1 MLEASNLSYQIR
13 TRKLLDGVSF
23 RANPGELL
31 AIVGANGAGK
41 STLLKLCTHELTAT
55 QGEIHLH
62 NKPIG
67 TYSDKE
73 LSRFR
78 AVLPQ
83 QNSVVFPFLVSE
95 LVLMG
100 RYPHFDF
107 HPSEH
112 DYHVAELA
120 LRKVGMWEFASR
132 VFTTLSGG
140 EQQRVQLARVLAQI
154 WDAEQGLLFLDEPT
168 NGLDLLHQHQM
179 LDVARE
185 FTDRGFCAIVILHDL
200 NLAAQY
206 ADQIVMLRSGQV
218 AATGTPK
225 EVLTVETIRHVFNL
239 NVWLVSHPEMD
250 CPMVIPQ
257 QNQFT
262 NQLKTSVSNDYST
275 KP

>member
-62 NKPIG
+62 NKAIG

-73 LSRFR
+73 LARFR

-100 RYPHFDF
+100 RYRHHGLFSAYAPDDYARADAALAAVGATHLAARDF
-107 HPSEH
+107 
-112 DYHVAELA
+112 
-120 LRKVGMWEFASR
+120 
-132 VFTTLSGG
+132 TQLSGG
-140 EQQRVQLARVLAQI
+140 EQQLVWLAQLSLH
-154 WDAEQGLLFLDEPT
+154 DAALYLLDEPT
-168 NGLDLLHQHQM
+168 QQ
-179 LDVARE
+179 LDVYYRRRVFELIHGWTQRAGK
-185 FTDRGFCAIVILHDL
+185 TVLCSTHDVDSL
-200 NLAAQY
+200 PELSGYLFNLAEETPT
-206 ADQIVMLRSGQV
+206 LRPIS
-218 AATGTPK
+218 AASVR
-225 EVLTVETIRHVFNL
+225 EARAVLEAPPR
-239 NVWLVSHPEMD
+239 PAA
-250 CPMVIPQ
+250 
-257 QNQFT
+257 
-262 NQLKTSVSNDYST
+262 
-275 KP
+275 

>member
-1 MLEASNLSYQIR
+1 MLEVKNISYQIR
-13 TRKLLDGVSF
+13 NRKLLDGVSF

-41 STLLKLCTHELTAT
+41 STLLKLCTRELNAAA
-55 QGEIHLH
+55 GEIKLR
-62 NKPIG
+62 NRAID
-67 TYSDKE
+67 TYSEKE
-73 LSRFR
+73 LSLFR

-112 DYHVAELA
+112 DYFVAEMA
-120 LRKVGMWEFASR
+120 LKKVGMWEFASR

-154 WDAEQGLLFLDEPT
+154 WDAPQGILFLDEPT
-168 NGLDLLHQHQM
+168 TGLDLLHQHHM
-179 LDVARE
+179 LELARE
-185 FTDRGFCAIVILHDL
+185 FTARGFCAIVILHDL

-206 ADQIVMLRSGQV
+206 ADQIVMLRAGQIEAIGSPQDV
-218 AATGTPK
+218 I
-225 EVLTVETIRHVFNL
+225 TVENIKRVFNL
-239 NVWLVSHPEMD
+239 NVWLIEHPEMD

-257 QNQFT
+257 QHQFSER
-262 NQLKTSVSNDYST
+262 N
-275 KP
+275 

>member
-1 MLEASNLSYQIR
+1 MLEVRNISYQIR
-13 TRKLLDGVSF
+13 NRNLLDGVSF

-41 STLLKLCTHELTAT
+41 STLLKLCTRELKASG
-55 QGEIHLH
+55 GEIRLR
-62 NKPIG
+62 NKAVD

-73 LSRFR
+73 LSVFR

-112 DYHVAELA
+112 DYSVAEMA
-120 LRKVGMWEFASR
+120 LKKVGMWHFASR

-154 WDAEQGLLFLDEPT
+154 WDAPSGILFLDEPT
-168 NGLDLLHQHQM
+168 TGLDLLHQLQM
-179 LDVARE
+179 LELARE
-185 FTDRGFCAIVILHDL
+185 FTAKGFCTVVILHDL

-206 ADQIVMLRSGQV
+206 ADQIVMLRAGQV
-218 AATGTPK
+218 EAIGVPQD
-225 EVLTVETIRHVFNL
+225 VITVETIKRVFNL
-239 NVWLVSHPEMD
+239 NVWLVEHPELN

-257 QNQFT
+257 QNQFSER
-262 NQLKTSVSNDYST
+262 N
-275 KP
+275 

>member
-1 MLEASNLSYQIR
+1 MLEVRNISYQIR
-13 TRKLLDGVSF
+13 NRKLLDGVTF

-41 STLLKLCTHELTAT
+41 STLLKLCTRELKTAN
-55 QGEIHLH
+55 GEIRLLDRG
-62 NKPIG
+62 ID
-67 TYSDKE
+67 TYSDKA
-73 LSRFR
+73 LSLVR

-112 DYHVAELA
+112 DYYVAEMA

-154 WDAEQGLLFLDEPT
+154 WDVSQGILFLDEPT
-168 NGLDLLHQHQM
+168 TGLDLLHQHQM
-179 LDVARE
+179 LELARE
-185 FTDRGFCAIVILHDL
+185 FTQKGFCAVVILHDL

-206 ADQIVMLRSGQV
+206 ADQIAMLRSGKIE
-218 AATGTPK
+218 AIGTPQ
-225 EVLTVETIRHVFNL
+225 EVITVDNIKRVFNL
-239 NVWLVSHPEMD
+239 NVWLVEHPEMA
-250 CPMVIPQ
+250 CPMVIPK
-257 QNQFT
+257 QNQF
-262 NQLKTSVSNDYST
+262 SDRY
-275 KP
+275 

>member
-1 MLEASNLSYQIR
+1 MLEVRNISYQIR
-13 TRKLLDGVSF
+13 NRKLLDGVTF

-41 STLLKLCTHELTAT
+41 STLLKLCTRELKASG
-55 QGEIHLH
+55 GEIRLLD
-62 NKPIG
+62 KPID
-67 TYSDKE
+67 TYSDKA
-73 LSRFR
+73 LSLFR

-95 LVLMG
+95 LALMG

-112 DYHVAELA
+112 DYYVAEMA
-120 LRKVGMWEFASR
+120 LKKVGMWEFASR

-154 WDAEQGLLFLDEPT
+154 WDVSQGILFLDEPT
-168 NGLDLLHQHQM
+168 TGLDLLHQHQM
-179 LDVARE
+179 LELARE
-185 FTDRGFCAIVILHDL
+185 FTQKGFCAVVILHDL

-206 ADQIVMLRSGQV
+206 ADQVVMLRAGRIEALGAPRDV
-218 AATGTPK
+218 I
-225 EVLTVETIRHVFNL
+225 TVETIKRVFNL
-239 NVWLVSHPEMD
+239 NVWLVEHPEMD

-257 QNQFT
+257 QNQF
-262 NQLKTSVSNDYST
+262 SDRY
-275 KP
+275 

>member
-1 MLEASNLSYQIR
+1 MLEVSHLSYQIR
-13 TRKLLDGVSF
+13 NRKLLDGVSF

-41 STLLKLCTHELTAT
+41 STLLKLCTRELNVSN
-55 QGEIHLH
+55 GEIRLLG
-62 NKPIG
+62 KGID

-73 LSRFR
+73 LSLFR

-112 DYHVAELA
+112 DYFIAEMA
-120 LRKVGMWEFASR
+120 LKKVGMWDFASR

-154 WDAEQGLLFLDEPT
+154 WDVPEGILFLDEPT
-168 NGLDLLHQHQM
+168 TGLDLLHQHQM
-179 LDVARE
+179 LELARE
-185 FTDRGFCAIVILHDL
+185 FTQKGFCAVVILHDL

-206 ADQIVMLRSGQV
+206 ADQIVMLRAGQV
-218 AATGTPK
+218 EAIGSPRS
-225 EVLTVETIRHVFNL
+225 VITVDTIKRVFNL
-239 NVWLVSHPEMD
+239 NVWLIEHPDMD
-250 CPMVIPQ
+250 CPLVIPQ
-257 QNQFT
+257 QNQFSDRNRP
-262 NQLKTSVSNDYST
+262 NQIAKT
-275 KP
+275 K

>member
-1 MLEASNLSYQIR
+1 MLEVRDISYQIR
-13 TRKLLDGVSF
+13 NRKLLDGVTF

-31 AIVGANGAGK
+31 AIVGSNGAGK
-41 STLLKLCTHELTAT
+41 STLLKLCTRELKASG
-55 QGEIHLH
+55 GEIRLLD
-62 NKPIG
+62 KGID
-67 TYSDKE
+67 TYSEKE
-73 LSRFR
+73 LSLFR

-112 DYHVAELA
+112 DYFVAEMA
-120 LRKVGMWEFASR
+120 LKKVGMWEFASR

-154 WDAEQGLLFLDEPT
+154 WDVPRGILFLDEPT
-168 NGLDLLHQHQM
+168 TGLDLLHQHQM
-179 LDVARE
+179 LELARE
-185 FTDRGFCAIVILHDL
+185 FTQKGFCAIVILHDL

-206 ADQIVMLRSGQV
+206 ADQIVMLRSGKVEAIGAPQDV
-218 AATGTPK
+218 I
-225 EVLTVETIRHVFNL
+225 TVENIKRVFNL
-239 NVWLVSHPEMD
+239 NVWLVEHPEMD

-257 QNQFT
+257 QNQF
-262 NQLKTSVSNDYST
+262 SDRY
-275 KP
+275 

>member
-1 MLEASNLSYQIR
+1 MLEVRNLTYQLR
-13 TRKLLDGVSF
+13 NRKLLNDVSF
-23 RANPGELL
+23 DAKPGQLV

-41 STLLKLCTHELTAT
+41 STLLKSCTRELKAS
-55 QGEIHLH
+55 QGEIRLN
-62 NKPIG
+62 NKSIN

-73 LSRFR
+73 LSLFR

-83 QNSVVFPFLVSE
+83 QNAVVFPFLVSE

-107 HPSEH
+107 HPSDH
-112 DYHVAELA
+112 DYYVAEMA
-120 LRKVGMWEFASR
+120 LRKVGMWDFASR

-154 WDAEQGLLFLDEPT
+154 WDVSQGILFLDEPT
-168 NGLDLLHQHQM
+168 TGLDLLHQHHM
-179 LDVARE
+179 LELARE
-185 FTDRGFCAIVILHDL
+185 FTAKGFCAVVILHDL

-206 ADQIVMLRSGQV
+206 ADQIVMLRAGRIE
-218 AATGTPK
+218 AIGTPQQ
-225 EVLTVETIRHVFNL
+225 VITVETIKHVFNL
-239 NVWLVSHPEMD
+239 NVWLVAHPEMD

-262 NQLKTSVSNDYST
+262 NRPTKTVDI
-275 KP
+275 P